1 MKWPTIYQIV
11 KVNLKFLFYIKMNN
25 LSYIYENDNYIS
37 TLYIYS
43 LLWNHCLLGVL
54 HSMVH
59 WA

>member
-11 KVNLKFLFYIKMNN
+11 KVNLKFLFFIKMNN
-25 LSYIYENDNYIS
+25 LSYIYENDYYIS
-37 TLYIYS
+37 TLYMNL